1 MLLEKYEINLYKII
15 DNIIDKKDKNRVKEA
30 YLIAKNA
37 HKLQK
42 RKSWE
47 QYITHPLAVGI
58 SLWEKFQDIDL
69 LISWLLHDTVEDC
82 EEISMEFI
90 YTKFWN
96 NIWFIVDWVTKTKK
110 HFFWENEEFDD
121 ERDKMLYWWMKNIW
135 CILVKLADRE
145 HNLATLWFMPKHK
158 QVKKSFESQSL
169 YIPLMHILWFN
180 KKENNNIKN
189 NEELFQEYLLNNNLI
204 DYKQVKNK
212 LLNICFSDFTE
223 ELFDI
228 AYNNSTSIVWEL
240 EDKTFFDELLNS
252 WWFDNEAIEI
262 KSIMWTSKGNFK
274 VKFIYKKWTIFKNM
288 SWKINISKDIF
299 IS

>member
-1 MLLEKYEINLYKII
+1 MLLKKYEVNLY
-15 DNIIDKKDKNRVKEA
+15 NIIDSITDNKDKNRIKDA
-30 YLIAKNA
+30 YLVAKDA
-37 HKLQK
+37 HKSQK

-47 QYITHPLAVGI
+47 PYITHPLAVGI
-58 SLWEKFQDIDL
+58 SLWEKFEDIDL
-69 LISWLLHDTVEDC
+69 LISWLLHDIVEDC
-82 EEISMEFI
+82 KEINMEYI
-90 YTKFWN
+90 YSKFWK
-96 NIWFIVDWVTKTKK
+96 NIWFIVDWVTKTEKN
-110 HFFWENEEFDD
+110 FFWDKKKFDD
-121 ERDKMLYWWMKNIW
+121 ERDKMLYWWIKNIW

-145 HNLATLWFMPKHK
+145 HNLATLWFMPKDK

-180 KKENNNIKN
+180 KKENNNIKY
-189 NEELFQEYLLNNNLI
+189 NEKLLKTYLLKNNLI
-204 DYKQVKNK
+204 NYKQLKNK

-240 EDKTFFDELLNS
+240 EDKSFFDELLNS

-262 KSIMWTSKGNFK
+262 KSIIWTSEWNFK
-274 VKFIYKKWTIFKNM
+274 VRFIYKKWMIFKNM